1 MSHLASLALGP
12 TDNKRGHISRQHG
25 MKIMLATGTD
35 HIELLR
41 RIRERSELFLEVEMG
56 LSRERD
62 YSHQ

>member
-1 MSHLASLALGP
+1 
-12 TDNKRGHISRQHG
+12 

-41 RIRERSELFLEVEMG
+41 RIHEPSELFLEVEMG